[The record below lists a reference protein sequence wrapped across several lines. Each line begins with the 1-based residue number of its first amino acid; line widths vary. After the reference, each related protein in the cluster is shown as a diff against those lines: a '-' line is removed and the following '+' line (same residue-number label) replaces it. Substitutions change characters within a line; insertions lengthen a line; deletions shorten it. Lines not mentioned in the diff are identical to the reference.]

1 MTAPVRRAR
10 LRAATMAEARE
21 VARRLL
27 VERGTA
33 AVTVNAVAREMGM
46 SGPALYRY
54 FTGHEELVEAI
65 TIDFFRELTGVIIAA
80 RETRPGEDTSVRL
93 LAMCRAMR
101 GWAVAHPAEFEWT
114 FARPSRISRDPRRE
128 ESPRFR
134 AGDGFEKVFLGE
146 FVDLWEGPGFPTPRP
161 DRLDPALGKQLSAYS
176 ARIDGVLPPEAAHVF
191 LSTWTRLYGLL
202 CMEVLHQLDFAYSDV
217 GPLFE
222 ECLREVCDS
231 LGLEYTPPSG

>member
-27 VERGTA
+27 VERGTS

-65 TIDFFRELTGVIIAA
+65 TIDFFRELTGVITAA
-80 RETRPGEDTSVRL
+80 RDVHAGEDAGVRL

-114 FARPSRISRDPRRE
+114 FARPARIPRGPRRE
-128 ESPRFR
+128 ESPRFQ

-146 FVDLWEGPGFPTPRP
+146 FVDLWEGPGFPVPEAT
-161 DRLDPALGKQLSAYS
+161 RLGPALWGQLCSYS
-176 ARIDGVLPPEAAHVF
+176 ERIDGALPPSAAHVF
-191 LSTWTRLYGLL
+191 LSTWTRIYGLL

-222 ECLREVCDS
+222 ECLHEVCAS
-231 LGLEYTPPSG
+231 LGLEYTPPSD